1 LHQSSNSNLQW
12 YFDLWLR
19 DHRPSCFHSFESLP
33 ILQHYFGRK
42 YVRWKLFYYSIIPN
56 SLGFSSCLLPFLKSE
71 TAGRPASCRFSEIWN
86 RRAALGGGG
95 WRPGNLWHSPI
106 LSDCPLIPPP

>member
-86 RRAALGGGG
+86 RRAALGGVAGVRG
-95 WRPGNLWHSPI
+95 TCGI
-106 LSDCPLIPPP
+106 LPFCPTAP